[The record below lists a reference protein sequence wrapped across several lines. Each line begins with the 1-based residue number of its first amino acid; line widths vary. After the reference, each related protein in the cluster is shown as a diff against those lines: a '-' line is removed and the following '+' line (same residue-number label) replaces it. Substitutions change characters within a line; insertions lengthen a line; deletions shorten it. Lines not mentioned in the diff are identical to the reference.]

1 MQTLPHTYCLFT
13 LRNDLFASD
22 LFSCPCTALLFTAE
36 ALPDVAVAVA
46 DAAAAGVAVGH
57 GRQLRATTVIAAAA
71 AADLPG
77 GAGEKAA
84 NQ

>member
-36 ALPDVAVAVA
+36 ALPDVAVA
-46 DAAAAGVAVGH
+46 DAAAAAVAVGH